1 MKLNDP
7 INAEMV
13 KNLLPSFA
21 SLQEFTIEDDP
32 EWAES
37 VEAKATVRV
46 THNKTG
52 LDLFLITR
60 EETVNV
66 CGTHRTLNVFYYD
79 LAVVEDDNEVQ
90 TRSLYSNLWAI
101 QEGVVAMVEAILA
114 YKIESYPVEGD

>member
-13 KNLLPSFA
+13 KNLLSSFA
-21 SLQEFTIEDDP
+21 SLPEFTIEEDS
-32 EWAES
+32 EWAGS

-79 LAVVEDDNEVQ
+79 LAVVDDDNEVQ
-90 TRSLYSNLWAI
+90 TRTRYSNLWAI
-101 QEGVVAMVEAILA
+101 QEGILAMVGTILA
-114 YKIESYPVEGD
+114 YKVESYPVEGD